1 MKDTQGTPEPIVATE
16 RAPQADQTEPD
27 HNDTAWAV
35 SIEVDGRQR
44 YLFETDKLQ
53 EMVGASAIMREL
65 AETARVL
72 EGDVGYKESVHVF
85 QPASGEVRAWSTD
98 RELALGFTWKLR
110 KWLTERGVE
119 HTAVILQ
126 CRKDHFVCDLPPDHH
141 GRLAPQDQQPDEATD
156 LPSETCYPSL
166 AWVHQSLSALARRV
180 KNAKPGSDA
189 RPVCSLFE
197 ACRLHGL
204 DFANEWNPKEDR
216 EGLEKRRALRGYRAR
231 AKFRARQ
238 ADHVRLID
246 LNVRRPL
253 YDRGKFLVSQD
264 DCDTDLRNWVEGNLS
279 QPLDRAI
286 TIDNLT
292 LDPVERFDDDE
303 RTDQF
308 VAFACA
314 DGDGMG
320 RLLTG
325 LNWNLTDWGE
335 GGDPHGFGALRPWER
350 NRAFSA
356 ALDDVV
362 RKAFLTAAAEVTLP
376 DLAALERLHA
386 AAKTQNSRFVIPVL
400 PQIQGGDDLWT
411 ITRKTVALRMSRLF
425 ASNVQK
431 GMKECPIIERG
442 RTISESNSGE
452 AARSLR
458 DMEGDDKG
466 TGGGARRPACSD
478 QATSLS
484 VSQGIAFAK
493 AGHPVHAMIE
503 AAESLLDSAKALRK
517 GQAWRRRQPAE
528 GCIDWH
534 WIESSLSETVGDA
547 RARGAAYVAP
557 DTGDVMLLT
566 TRPWTQTQAEC
577 FERAARLF
585 RDKKEG
591 VPRRK
596 REQLDGILRRG
607 RVLSLVAWEAWWK
620 RLRDCE
626 REAVRNTT
634 KALKCSWETWCLPR
648 SDDDGMW
655 KQLDVNPWFYVG
667 ELAEGEGTRRYYVTP
682 FLDLLAL
689 DDLAGSRVVTN
700 TDEEVIAE
708 AVGEERE

>member
-1 MKDTQGTPEPIVATE
+1 MKDTQGTPEQIVASE
-16 RAPQADQTEPD
+16 RPPQADKAEPD
-27 HNDTAWAV
+27 HNETAWAV

-53 EMVGASAIMREL
+53 EMVGASAIMRTL
-65 AETARVL
+65 AEQACHL
-72 EGDVGYKESVHVF
+72 EQAAPYAGSVHVF

-98 RELALGFTWKLR
+98 RERVLGFTWRLR
-110 KWLTERGVE
+110 EWLTKCGVE

-126 CRKDHFVCDLPPDHH
+126 CRKDHFVCDVPADHH
-141 GRLAPQDQQPDEATD
+141 GRSPHEGQPDEATD
-156 LPSETCYPSL
+156 LQPEACHPSL

-197 ACRLHGL
+197 ACRLHGM
-204 DFANEWNPKEDR
+204 DFANEWNPKEEEDG

-246 LNVRRPL
+246 VNVRQPL
-253 YDRGKFLVSQD
+253 YHRSRSLVGQD
-264 DCDTDLRNWVEGNLS
+264 GCDTELRDWVKNSLS
-279 QPLDRAI
+279 QPLKRAI
-286 TIDNLT
+286 TINNLT
-292 LDPVERFDDDE
+292 LDPVDRFEDEE

-325 LNWNLTDWGE
+325 LNWNLKDWGE
-335 GGDPHGFGALRPWER
+335 GDDPHGFGALRPWER
-350 NRAFSA
+350 NREFSY

-376 DLAALERLHA
+376 DRAALERLRA
-386 AAKTQNSRFVIPVL
+386 AAEDANSRFVIPVL

-411 ITRKTVALRMSRLF
+411 ITRKNVALRMSRLF
-425 ASNVQK
+425 ASNVQL
-431 GMKECPIIERG
+431 GMKECPIVEQG
-442 RTISESNSGE
+442 RKISESNSG
-452 AARSLR
+452 
-458 DMEGDDKG
+458 D
-466 TGGGARRPACSD
+466 TV
-478 QATSLS
+478 SLS

-517 GQAWRRRQPAE
+517 GQAWRRCQPAE

-534 WIESSLSETVGDA
+534 WIESSLSETVGEA

-577 FERAARLF
+577 FEHAARLF

-620 RLRDCE
+620 RLRDSE
-626 REAVRNTT
+626 RVTVQKT
-634 KALKCSWETWCLPR
+634 KKALESSWEAWCLPNTDE
-648 SDDDGMW
+648 DDPW
-655 KQLDVNPWFYVG
+655 NHLEVNPWVYVG
-667 ELAEGEGTRRYYVTP
+667 EAEGGQGTRRHYVTP

-689 DDLAGSRVVTN
+689 DDLAGQRVVTD
-700 TDEEVIAE
+700 TDEEVIAG
-708 AVGEERE
+708 AMGDAHA